1 MESTSEEGMRLSY
14 PSVLAGGSKRPNYP
28 SQDLQQTEGQ
38 HIEDYLD
45 QSLHA
50 TNYTQQKSDMNIVQS
65 VLKAPQ
71 HCRTPSD
78 EQETCISDRTVD
90 VACGAL
96 DHLLS
101 ISAESQNRGDS
112 QTLYIPARP
121 QLHTHIPGSN
131 QDLNATLAQFRTKFQ
146 QVFGFVQ
153 TPLNKV
159 QGRAADLVQEL
170 YRRQSE
176 TMRQGRYA
184 AWMMIDVQNIIEAI
198 VGIGWTGRNSG
209 PSTLTGLR
217 ANLRFLSLPCTK
229 CGPLRTTHEPCL
241 LLVCM
246 HASQVRSISAR
257 TPRAPPTPIRSL
269 L

>member
-1 MESTSEEGMRLSY
+1 MESTSEESMRLRH
-14 PSVLAGGSKRPNYP
+14 PSVPKRPNYP

-38 HIEDYLD
+38 HIEVYLD

-65 VLKAPQ
+65 GLKAPQ
-71 HCRTPSD
+71 QCRTPSD

-90 VACGAL
+90 VARGAL

-101 ISAESQNRGDS
+101 ISPESQNIGDS

-146 QVFGFVQ
+146 QFFEFVQ

-159 QGRAADLVQEL
+159 QDRAADLEQEL
-170 YRRQSE
+170 YRRQGE
-176 TMRQGRYA
+176 TMRRCA
-184 AWMMIDVQNIIEAI
+184 AWMMIDAQNIIEAI
-198 VGIGWTGRNSG
+198 AGIGWTGRNSG

-217 ANLRFLSLPCTK
+217 ANIRFLHFLSLRCTK
-229 CGPLRTTHEPCL
+229 AQNAVPHGPLTNR
-241 LLVCM
+241 
-246 HASQVRSISAR
+246 ASSWSACKPSISAR
-257 TPRAPPTPIRSL
+257 TPRALRTPIRSL